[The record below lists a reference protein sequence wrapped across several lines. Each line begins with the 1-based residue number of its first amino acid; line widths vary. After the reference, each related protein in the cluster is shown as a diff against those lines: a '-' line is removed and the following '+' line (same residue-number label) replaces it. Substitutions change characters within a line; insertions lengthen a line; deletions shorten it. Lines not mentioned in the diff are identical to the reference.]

1 MELIKVVEFEYIL
14 GQIEVIS
21 KEQNEIAHQL
31 LIVEYRLFKHI
42 KNDLIRGKVD
52 FRRFNREA
60 LHNIKSKLME
70 RADFCRNF
78 ESFVYS
84 VNELPNS
91 FLSIGNHHDF
101 LGIYMLFLNEI
112 LNLCRHRC
120 GLACTCT
127 GNQKA
132 IIIIG
137 HNGSSLLIVKT
148 NLRID
153 FSKNVVEIFLLAN
166 KSSFDIFLIM
176 GNNALIQRMHLSQK
190 AF

>member
-1 MELIKVVEFEYIL
+1 MELIKVVKLEYIL

-21 KEQNEIAHQL
+21 KEQNKIAHQL
-31 LIVEYRLFKHI
+31 LIVEYRLFEHI
-42 KNDLIRGKVD
+42 KNDLIRRKVNV
-52 FRRFNREA
+52 RRFNRES
-60 LHNIKSKLME
+60 LHNIKSKLVE

-78 ESFVYS
+78 ETFVNSINKFSY
-84 VNELPNS
+84 S
-91 FLSIGNHHDF
+91 FLGIGNHHDF

-137 HNGSSLLIVKT
+137 YDGSSLLIIKT
-148 NLRID
+148 NFRVN
-153 FSKNVVEIFLLAN
+153 FRKNTIKIVLLTN
-166 KSSFDIFLIM
+166 KCLFDILFIV
-176 GNNALIQRMHLSQK
+176 NHNAFVYSVHFFQK
-190 AF
+190 AL

>member
-1 MELIKVVEFEYIL
+1 MELIKVVELKYIL
-14 GQIEVIS
+14 GQIEIIS

-60 LHNIKSKLME
+60 LHDIKSKLVE
-70 RADFCRNF
+70 RADLCRNF
-78 ESFVYS
+78 ESFVNS
-84 VNELPNS
+84 INELSDS
-91 FLSIGNHHDF
+91 FLGIGNHHDF

-112 LNLCRHRC
+112 LNLCSHCC
-120 GLACTCT
+120 GLACTCS
-127 GNQKA
+127 GNQKT

-137 HNGSSLLIVKT
+137 YDGSSLLIVKT

-153 FSKNVVEIFLLAN
+153 FSKNVIEIVFFVN